1 MVVQRHGPADARELM
16 WAPHPAELHEGV
28 VALTIALQPVEP
40 VVAPAATGLQLMRQ
54 AAATRLVLAPA
65 VPLAT
70 IEVVGAVAVV
80 LPGAAVVED
89 TLSRSR
95 DLDVEAVGASDVSA
109 DVRDLHNHGASD
121 QVWMGSAPVAVAL
134 GRELQLVALAAVLI
148 SGQAAA
154 PAYGCCGEAH
164 AQALAHGK
172 GLVVRTAGRT
182 PAAAR

>member
-16 WAPHPAELHEGV
+16 WAPDPAELHEGV

-65 VPLAT
+65 VPLAA

-89 TLSRSR
+89 ALSRSR

-121 QVWMGSAPVAVAL
+121 QVWMGSAPIAMAL
-134 GRELQLVALAAVLI
+134 GRELELVALAAVLI
-148 SGQAAA
+148 SSQAAA